1 MSERSTPENKADEM
15 TLVQSEVQQQA
26 DTWLL
31 RAIAKIGIGEQ
42 MSAPVIV
49 PKTQKKPIRRAKKTQ
64 IPIYDSTPHH
74 ESSQIFDVP
83 DVPSNFFADRSE
95 LPTLETSVF
104 VEGELP
110 IKVRIPEELHQQ
122 LILTENGITTY
133 DTLDQ
138 RIKAHEFLVRYLDQ
152 YWDGLTVSNMEQ
164 LNNSDMPL
172 SGEEDSKRVRRAIV
186 GLQIEI
192 NREITRL
199 KQIRASTRLG
209 RDHSYEIDSPTA

>member
-1 MSERSTPENKADEM
+1 MSEKSTPENKADEM
-15 TLVQSEVQQQA
+15 MLTQSEVQQQD

-31 RAIAKIGIGEQ
+31 RAIAKIGIGELR
-42 MSAPVIV
+42 SAPVTI
-49 PKTQKKPIRRAKKTQ
+49 PKTKKRPIRRVKVTQ
-64 IPIYDSTPHH
+64 IPIYDSAPHH
-74 ESSQIFDVP
+74 ESNQIFDVP
-83 DVPSNFFADRSE
+83 DVPSDFFADRPE

-110 IKVRIPEELHQQ
+110 IKVRIPEKLHQQ

-164 LNNSDMPL
+164 LNNSDTPL
-172 SGEEDSKRVRRAIV
+172 SGEDDPKRVRRAIV

-209 RDHSYEIDSPTA
+209 QDHSYEVDSPTA